1 MKRMRI
7 GWMLRIEDAT
17 RGIAELYGTWK
28 TEAESMTWF
37 QDNFGPTATV
47 MPLPIKLVG
56 DNND

>member
-1 MKRMRI
+1 MKRTRI

-37 QDNFGPTATV
+37 QDNFGPTATA
-47 MPLPIKLVG
+47 MPLPIKLVEE
-56 DNND
+56 